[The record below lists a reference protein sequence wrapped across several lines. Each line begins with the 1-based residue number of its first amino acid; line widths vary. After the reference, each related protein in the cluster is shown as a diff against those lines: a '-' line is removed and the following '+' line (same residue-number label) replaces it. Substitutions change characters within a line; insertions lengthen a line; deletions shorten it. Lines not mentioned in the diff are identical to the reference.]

1 MGVEQECYRTLLA
14 HILYQTMSDYTKAKA
29 KLEGTAGQS
38 VRPYEHRR
46 SLARRLNECEQFF
59 TRPPYDYGDINLL
72 EVKSLCDEKAK
83 TDTSF
88 LFDRTA
94 I

>member
-1 MGVEQECYRTLLA
+1 MGLEQECYRTLLA

-38 VRPYEHRR
+38 VRPYEYRN
-46 SLARRLNECEQFF
+46 SLARRLNECERFF
-59 TRPPYDYGDINLL
+59 AKPPYDYGDIDLMA
-72 EVKSLCDEKAK
+72 VKSLCDEKAK

-88 LFDRTA
+88 LFDRMA